1 MLQAGI
7 LLSII
12 SFLFSALSFIPDW
25 GWLPFDTIPLG
36 VLAIIYIVTAVRN
49 CDYSYDWK
57 IITSLVLASLG
68 LALGLASRI
77 VFPKLSIVS

>member
-12 SFLFSALSFIPDW
+12 SFLFSVLSLIPDW
-25 GWLPFDTIPLG
+25 GWLPFVTIHLG

-49 CDYSYDWK
+49 
-57 IITSLVLASLG
+57 
-68 LALGLASRI
+68 
-77 VFPKLSIVS
+77 